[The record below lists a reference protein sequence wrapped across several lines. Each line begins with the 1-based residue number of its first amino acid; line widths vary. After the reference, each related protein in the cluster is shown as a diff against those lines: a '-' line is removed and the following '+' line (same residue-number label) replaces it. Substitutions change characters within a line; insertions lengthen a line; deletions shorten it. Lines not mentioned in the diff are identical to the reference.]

1 MVLRPGLS
9 GSSMMVLGASESIPG
24 MNGAGISESM
34 CVRSTSSS
42 AELFAAAS
50 CSQVNNEPRSF
61 PGFFGIGL
69 RDGGLPFGR
78 GDRYERFARVGKSLD
93 RVGVVGSSLS
103 AFFRGTLIRG
113 MAGVGAEGDVADP
126 SMNSTSMVSRLS
138 SSLGGVDG
146 LSRETDTLSELLAVV
161 S

>member
-1 MVLRPGLS
+1 
-9 GSSMMVLGASESIPG
+9 MVLGAGESIPG

-34 CVRSTSSS
+34 CERSTSSS
-42 AELFAAAS
+42 VLLAAAS

-61 PGFFGIGL
+61 PGFFGFGL

-93 RVGVVGSSLS
+93 RVGVVGSSFS

-113 MAGVGAEGDVADP
+113 MAGVGADGDVAAP
-126 SMNSTSMVSRLS
+126 SMNSTSTVS
-138 SSLGGVDG
+138 
-146 LSRETDTLSELLAVV
+146 
-161 S
+161 